1 MEIALKWNCEFIYN
15 ALSMF
20 PKFKSCQIEPNYDY
34 DTLNHMVWVANWC
47 LNIVGGLISKVASGL
62 DGWLYLD
69 DVFVL
74 LCCVEIQAELDVSE
88 LDFIV
93 ERFGY

>member
-1 MEIALKWNCEFIYN
+1 MVIALKWNFEFIYN

-20 PKFKSCQIEPNYDY
+20 LKFKSCQIEPNYDC
-34 DTLNHMVWVANWC
+34 DTLNHIVWVANLC
-47 LNIVGGLISKVASGL
+47 LNIAGGLVSKVASGS

-69 DVFVL
+69 DVFIL
-74 LCCVEIQAELDVSE
+74 LCCIEIQAELDVSE

-93 ERFGY
+93 ARFCC